1 MRSQRARWWHN
12 RRPRQTLRHSGRRSS
27 LHATRRCHH
36 RQPAA
41 RPAGAGHH
49 TLRNWRSRLGP
60 SRPRRRQTPN
70 CNQVTPPGS
79 TSLAWRLQRTL
90 HARLAESVQ
99 QRRARA
105 VSNLQVEQP
114 SPSEST
120 QLGSSRQVPAG
131 GAGLLPGGAGLLPGG
146 AGLFAEALGAGKA
159 AAGASGTTSAPSSSS
174 PPASSTTSSTAS
186 TTAARLS
193 ANTRRSTRRPHSRMG
208 APIELGAPYTVPSA
222 APVPPVEAWY
232 RVEPSSDA
240 APASGALR
248 LPRKFCRMATAQAI
262 AGQDAAARTG
272 CTLRGG
278 RAYSGSRPRP
288 QAERPV
294 VCSVPW
300 TACESRLSWLP
311 ALSGRQPQHE
321 LVLAG
326 GGGGGAA
333 GPDSSA
339 TLLGPPCSRA
349 GRAFNRVSKQRK

>member
-1 MRSQRARWWHN
+1 M
-12 RRPRQTLRHSGRRSS
+12 
-27 LHATRRCHH
+27 
-36 RQPAA
+36 
-41 RPAGAGHH
+41 
-49 TLRNWRSRLGP
+49 
-60 SRPRRRQTPN
+60 
-70 CNQVTPPGS
+70 
-79 TSLAWRLQRTL
+79 
-90 HARLAESVQ
+90 
-99 QRRARA
+99 
-105 VSNLQVEQP
+105 
-114 SPSEST
+114 
-120 QLGSSRQVPAG
+120 
-131 GAGLLPGGAGLLPGG
+131 
-146 AGLFAEALGAGKA
+146 GAGKDV
-159 AAGASGTTSAPSSSS
+159 AGASGTTSAPSSSS
-174 PPASSTTSSTAS
+174 PPASSTTSSTAT

-193 ANTRRSTRRPHSRMG
+193 ANTRRSTRFPHSRTG
-208 APIELGAPYTVPSA
+208 APADLGPPYTVPPT
-222 APVPPVEAWY
+222 APVVLSVEAWY

-272 CTLRGG
+272 CTLRDG

-349 GRAFNRVSKQRK
+349 GQEGVQSRVQTAQVACLQYLEGAAARIVLCCWWSRARDSRDRRPSVL